1 MRFTPLVAVSA
12 AAAVASAQNQP
23 VTVQV
28 GGIQGTTAGGPL
40 QFIPNTITAPN
51 GTVVTF
57 KFSGIP
63 GNHSVT
69 QSSFDSPCQPLE
81 GGFDSGWI
89 EILTNS
95 TDGTL
100 PEWSVT
106 ITNDQTPIWF
116 YCKQLK
122 PVQHCTSGMV
132 GAINVK
138 PGEKSFSSFQAVAVA
153 ATSVAPGQAQ
163 GGLVGVGASASEEPV
178 VPSAFATLFLGASA
192 TATAPA
198 GSGSGS
204 ASGSGSGS
212 AGEPTGSGKP
222 SGAVAV
228 GFPNLSLLAIVGGI
242 LMGAGMGL

>member
-1 MRFTPLVAVSA
+1 MADVGRRSLTSTPEMRFTPLVAASA
-12 AAAVASAQNQP
+12 AAAVASAQNQTT
-23 VTVQV
+23 TVEV
-28 GGIQGTTAGGPL
+28 GGTSGTTGGPL

-81 GGFDSGWI
+81 GGFDSGWV
-89 EILTNS
+89 EILRNS

-122 PVQHCTSGMV
+122 PVQHCTSGML

-138 PGEKSFSSFQAVAVA
+138 PGEKSFSAFQAVAAA

-178 VPSAFATLFLGASA
+178 VPSAFATLFRGASA

-198 GSGSGS
+198 GSHS
-204 ASGSGSGS
+204 A
-212 AGEPTGSGKP
+212 ALWQLDP
-222 SGAVAV
+222 
-228 GFPNLSLLAIVGGI
+228 PNLNLLAIVGGI
-242 LMGAGMGL
+242 LMGAAMVL